1 MDKTYETRLKVYKPF
16 GPSIG
21 MCKLPMELVEDFNKD
36 CDSIHNT
43 NKIKERD
50 WSDNLV
56 GNVKQELL
64 ITPKTFT
71 KWAGFFE
78 TIVSDF
84 IKSHEEGRSLKRI
97 RFQSGWYVRQ
107 FKGDFN
113 PYHYHSDCHLSCV
126 GYLKIPEGMEEEWK
140 KEDKDHHPSAGYI
153 EMSYGQVHL
162 FSNNTIKV
170 KPRVGD
176 YYLFPWWQYH
186 MVYPFRSEGERRSF
200 SFNVYGDSD
209 DLPIDVQAKKDAN
222 KKKSKL
228 IL

>member
-36 CDSIHNT
+36 CDSILNT

-84 IKSHEEGRSLKRI
+84 IKSHEEGRSLGKERI
-97 RFQSGWYVRQ
+97 LGFSSGKSGRECLGW
-107 FKGDFN
+107 
-113 PYHYHSDCHLSCV
+113 
-126 GYLKIPEGMEEEWK
+126 EGEMDTPHVE
-140 KEDKDHHPSAGYI
+140 HPSVRLQ
-153 EMSYGQVHL
+153 S
-162 FSNNTIKV
+162 
-170 KPRVGD
+170 
-176 YYLFPWWQYH
+176 
-186 MVYPFRSEGERRSF
+186 
-200 SFNVYGDSD
+200 
-209 DLPIDVQAKKDAN
+209 
-222 KKKSKL
+222 
-228 IL
+228 